1 MKITAIPFLDALV
14 VIGFLTIMIFLFIVS
29 VCLVSGNK
37 SKYEQKIEDDEQ
49 MKYVSEEYNKRK
61 GSKK

>member
-1 MKITAIPFLDALV
+1 MNILRIPFLDLL
-14 VIGFLTIMIFLFIVS
+14 IGIGLLLIVIFL
-29 VCLVSGNK
+29 LVIALCFTSDRK
-37 SKYEQKIEDDEQ
+37 SPYDKKLEDDEQ

>member
-14 VIGFLTIMIFLFIVS
+14 VIGFLAIMIFLFIVS

-37 SKYEQKIEDDEQ
+37 SKYEQKMEDDEQ
-49 MKYVSEEYNKRK
+49 MEYVSKYNERK

>member
-1 MKITAIPFLDALV
+1 MKITAIPFLDVLI
-14 VIGFLTIMIFLFIVS
+14 VIGFLAIMMFLLIVS
-29 VCLVSGNK
+29 ICLVSGNK